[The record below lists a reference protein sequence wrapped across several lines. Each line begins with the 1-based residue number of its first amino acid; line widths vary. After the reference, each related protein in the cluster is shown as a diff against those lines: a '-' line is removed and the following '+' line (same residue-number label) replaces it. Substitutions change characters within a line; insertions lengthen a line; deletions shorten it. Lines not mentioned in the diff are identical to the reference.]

1 MPSFQVVSNTDLME
15 VDNAVNNVLRE
26 IKNRF
31 DFKGSNCNIQRN
43 ENEIIINADDNMKMQ
58 QLEELLKINF
68 KRRKIDQK
76 ALNFQIPEKA
86 SGDSL
91 KQTIKVIQGID
102 KDTLK
107 QISKTIKD
115 TKLKVQASI
124 ETETLRV
131 SGKNR
136 DDLQK
141 TIQTIK
147 DMDLNQILNNPEIIT
162 SEVINNSNKKFN
174 SYISSIEDLTDDAG
188 NALPYRPII
197 ATDSYIESTKISK
210 YVYEN
215 TTLNREA
222 DFSQDPN
229 GNRNTTNEDLF
240 NLFQQQFGGASCPE
254 RDCQLL
260 SRIQKED
267 ESKTIYSSNIQYP
280 CTETKCNRTV
290 NIVADIQ
297 TFRQLLGLDI
307 LHDFSGNRN
316 PRLKTT

>member
-124 ETETLRV
+124 ETETFRV

-136 DDLQK
+136 DDLQQ

-147 DMDLNQILNNPEIIT
+147 DMDLNQP
-162 SEVINNSNKKFN
+162 
-174 SYISSIEDLTDDAG
+174 
-188 NALPYRPII
+188 
-197 ATDSYIESTKISK
+197 
-210 YVYEN
+210 
-215 TTLNREA
+215 
-222 DFSQDPN
+222 
-229 GNRNTTNEDLF
+229 
-240 NLFQQQFGGASCPE
+240 
-254 RDCQLL
+254 
-260 SRIQKED
+260 
-267 ESKTIYSSNIQYP
+267 IQY
-280 CTETKCNRTV
+280 TN
-290 NIVADIQ
+290 
-297 TFRQLLGLDI
+297 FR
-307 LHDFSGNRN
+307 N
-316 PRLKTT
+316 

>member
-1 MPSFQVVSNTDLME
+1 
-15 VDNAVNNVLRE
+15 
-26 IKNRF
+26 
-31 DFKGSNCNIQRN
+31 
-43 ENEIIINADDNMKMQ
+43 MQ

-147 DMDLNQILNNPEIIT
+147 DMDLNQP
-162 SEVINNSNKKFN
+162 
-174 SYISSIEDLTDDAG
+174 
-188 NALPYRPII
+188 
-197 ATDSYIESTKISK
+197 
-210 YVYEN
+210 
-215 TTLNREA
+215 
-222 DFSQDPN
+222 
-229 GNRNTTNEDLF
+229 
-240 NLFQQQFGGASCPE
+240 
-254 RDCQLL
+254 
-260 SRIQKED
+260 
-267 ESKTIYSSNIQYP
+267 IQY
-280 CTETKCNRTV
+280 TN
-290 NIVADIQ
+290 
-297 TFRQLLGLDI
+297 FR
-307 LHDFSGNRN
+307 N
-316 PRLKTT
+316 